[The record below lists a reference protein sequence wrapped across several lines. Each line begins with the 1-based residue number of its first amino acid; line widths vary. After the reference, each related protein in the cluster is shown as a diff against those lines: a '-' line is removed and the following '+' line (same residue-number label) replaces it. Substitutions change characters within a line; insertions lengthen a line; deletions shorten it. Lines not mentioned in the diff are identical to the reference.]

1 MEQFISNGPTQL
13 IEAVDVVRRLPGAP
27 KPHGAVLLGMGG
39 SALGG
44 GLVDLLRL
52 TQGCGWPWQV
62 VRDYRLHCPVGPQ
75 TRVFSLSYSGNTEEV
90 LATLER
96 ALPMGG
102 YHLAVSS
109 GGLLQERALSAGIP
123 WVQVPAQAEGFQP
136 RFALYFMFGVL
147 HEMLIKD
154 GLLARQADLGAIAE
168 RLLAG
173 DLAPEGRD
181 IAGFIGDR
189 IPVVYTDTF
198 FDAGVARTWRIKF
211 NENSKIPALSG
222 ALPEINH
229 NELIAF
235 GPEYSSRFAF
245 LLMPDPDGPERISHR
260 FTLLARLLSGKGY
273 PVLSVPLVGANP
285 VEKALRSLQ
294 LADWVSLFVARNRG
308 VDPVSIPAIQD
319 FKKLL

>member
-1 MEQFISNGPTQL
+1 MERFISEGPGQL
-13 IEAVDVVRRLPGAP
+13 IQAVDAVDRLPEGPKADGAM
-27 KPHGAVLLGMGG
+27 LLGMGG

-52 TQGCGWPWQV
+52 GQGCSWPWHV
-62 VRDYRLHCPVGPQ
+62 VRDYSLPCVVGPHN
-75 TRVFSLSYSGNTEEV
+75 RVFSLSYSGNTEEV
-90 LATLER
+90 LTTLSR

-102 YHLAVSS
+102 HHLAVSS
-109 GGLLQERALSAGIP
+109 GGLLEQRAREAGIP

-147 HEMLIKD
+147 HEILIKD
-154 GLLARQADLGAIAE
+154 GLLARQADLAAIA
-168 RLLAG
+168 RTLMAG

-181 IAGFIGDR
+181 IANFIGDR

-211 NENSKIPALSG
+211 NENSKVPALSG

-235 GPEYSSRFAF
+235 GPEYCDRFAF
-245 LLMPDPDGPERISHR
+245 LLMPDPAGPERVAHR
-260 FTLLARLLSGKGY
+260 FALLARLLSGYGY
-273 PVLSVPLVGANP
+273 PVLTMPLVGENP

-294 LADWVSLFVARNRG
+294 LADWVSFYLARNRG